1 MKKNLIMLCVTLIIG
16 AMIVSC
22 SRNNESK
29 SNTQNENISK
39 FSELSGPYLGQKP
52 PGMTPEI
59 FAPDVVAD
67 IGSEHT
73 ATMFTPDGKEA
84 FWSRIMN
91 PGQFPRCM
99 VIMHVKQENG
109 VWGKPELAPF
119 NIGTNN
125 FISSI
130 SPDGKRIYF
139 RARRPIKKGGEL
151 PRRYSTW
158 VVKKTDTG
166 WGEPRLADE
175 DLNWDDKYFHFQET
189 NSGNRYFTG
198 KLVDVEREVGFFRS
212 KYVDGE
218 YQQPEALGKTINSE
232 YLDYA
237 FHVEPDEKFI
247 IFSSTRPGGFVGSEL
262 YISFHQPDDSWGPAF
277 NLGSKINSVFEGG
290 TDWAYLSPDGKY
302 LFFITSVEAYQDSD
316 VEDGTYEQ
324 LKAISLRYENGYNKV
339 YWVNTSFVEELRPKE

>member
-1 MKKNLIMLCVTLIIG
+1 MEQKFRNFKIILLVLILP
-16 AMIVSC
+16 
-22 SRNNESK
+22 
-29 SNTQNENISK
+29 NIFLAQGQSETTSK
-39 FSELSGPYLGQKP
+39 FPVLRGPYLGQKP

-67 IGSEHT
+67 TGSEHT

-91 PGQFPRCM
+91 PGQSPRCM

-109 VWGKPELAPF
+109 VWSKPELAPF
-119 NIGTNN
+119 NIGVNN

-139 RARRPIKKGGEL
+139 RARRPIEKRGEL
-151 PRRYSTW
+151 PRRFSSTW

-166 WGEPRLADE
+166 WGEPYLADE
-175 DLNWDDKYFHFQET
+175 DLNWDDNYFHFQET

-198 KLVDVEREVGFFRS
+198 RLVDVDREVGFFRS

-218 YQQPEALGKTINSE
+218 YQQPEALRKTINSE

-237 FHVEPDEKFI
+237 FHVHPDEKFI
-247 IFSSTRPGGFVGSEL
+247 IFSSTRAVGFIGIGEL
-262 YISFHQPDDSWGPAF
+262 YISFHQPDDSWGPAI

-302 LFFITSVEAYQDSD
+302 LFFIASIEAYHDSD
-316 VEDGTYEQ
+316 VEDGTYEK
-324 LKAISLRYENGYNKV
+324 LKAISLSYENGYNKI
-339 YWVNTSFVEELRPKE
+339 YWVNTSFIEELKPDHLK